1 MSAVADTIENTPGTR
16 AGADRPRSP
25 VYLVAWASVL
35 EILRRKDVD
44 VLFILVGIY
53 LVFVLASR
61 IVGIGSVEAARFLLN
76 LGITTAFS
84 LSAVLAAMSAARQLT
99 REWEDRTIYPLLAK
113 PVSRFEV
120 ILGKWLAVTA
130 VGSAVMVILSMI
142 TLLAVP
148 SYAGPSL
155 VMFGQALVAQ
165 ALALSILSGI
175 VLLASV
181 WLPQGVAIVLGLGL
195 YCCSGFLAGFLTAR
209 LGGRVFTWLAGY
221 IPNFTMLDL
230 AQRFTDGGPPLGM
243 LPMLGILAYG
253 VFVSAVFLIAAAW
266 GFERKAL

>member
-1 MSAVADTIENTPGTR
+1 MGAATDVIGNTGEIDAGPDR
-16 AGADRPRSP
+16 ARSS

-35 EILRRKDVD
+35 EILRRKDIY
-44 VLFILVGIY
+44 VLLILVGIY

-76 LGITTAFS
+76 LGITTAFT
-84 LSAVLAAMSAARQLT
+84 LSAVLVAMAAARQLT

-120 ILGKWLAVTA
+120 ILGKWLAVTL
-130 VGSAVMVILSMI
+130 VGSAVMFILSMI

-148 SYAGPSL
+148 SYPGPSL
-155 VMFGQALVAQ
+155 VMFGEALVAQ
-165 ALALSILSGI
+165 TLALSILAGI
-175 VLLASV
+175 VLLASIR
-181 WLPQGVAIVLGLGL
+181 LPQGVAILLGLGL
-195 YCCSGFLAGFLTAR
+195 YCCSGFLAGFLSAR
-209 LGGRVFTWLAGY
+209 LGGVFFTWMSGY
-221 IPNFTMLDL
+221 IPDFAMLDL
-230 AQRFTDGGPPLGM
+230 AQRFTDGGPPLGP